1 MHFQS
6 LLHRIDAPTAL
17 AAAALVILVLLVLK
31 IGKVLVMAAVFGAIA
46 GGASLS
52 QGQSPKLASAHA
64 VAAFVAAA
72 AMFFLLKMTKSI
84 LLWLTI
90 TAVGVAALVAY
101 GVHGVAR

>member
-1 MHFQS
+1 MQHLTS

-17 AAAALVILVLLVLK
+17 AAAALVILVLVVIK

-46 GGASLS
+46 GGATLS
-52 QGQSPKLASAHA
+52 QGQGARQATAHA

-72 AMFFLLKMTKSI
+72 AMFFLVKMTKSI

-90 TAVGVAALVAY
+90 TAAGVAALIAY
-101 GVHGVAR
+101 GVHRIP